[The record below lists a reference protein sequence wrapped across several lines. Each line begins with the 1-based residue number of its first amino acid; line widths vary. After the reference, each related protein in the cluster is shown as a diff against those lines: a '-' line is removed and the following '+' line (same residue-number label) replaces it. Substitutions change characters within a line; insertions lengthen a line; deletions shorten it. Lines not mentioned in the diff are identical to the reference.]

1 MIQAYSRIF
10 LHSGT
15 FKNIQPCSGIL
26 RDIKAYWGIFRR
38 YWGVWSH
45 NQTYSEL
52 CVTLAC
58 ATMPYSEPWL
68 IYNWR
73 HLQKSAKHIRW
84 TAYSVPWH
92 SQNVL
97 FNHFQGY
104 LGIFRDIDA
113 YSVTLIIAQLETK
126 SFLILEKKALIVFL
140 MKCLSKCP
148 SSTKLSSCPEK
159 FLVAHLHSGIILF
172 AKRFILNIWQC
183 FEYICLRNCS
193 VNSVIL

>member
-1 MIQAYSRIF
+1 MYSRIF
-10 LHSGT
+10 IHSGT
-15 FKNIQPCSGIL
+15 LKNIQPCLDIL

-38 YWGVWSH
+38 YLGVWSH

-58 ATMPYSEPWL
+58 ATMPYSELWL
-68 IYNWR
+68 IHNWR

-113 YSVTLIIAQLETK
+113 YSVTLIIAQLERK
-126 SFLILEKKALIVFL
+126 KFPDFEKKGPDCVFDE
-140 MKCLSKCP
+140 M
-148 SSTKLSSCPEK
+148 
-159 FLVAHLHSGIILF
+159 
-172 AKRFILNIWQC
+172 FI
-183 FEYICLRNCS
+183 EMP
-193 VNSVIL
+193 